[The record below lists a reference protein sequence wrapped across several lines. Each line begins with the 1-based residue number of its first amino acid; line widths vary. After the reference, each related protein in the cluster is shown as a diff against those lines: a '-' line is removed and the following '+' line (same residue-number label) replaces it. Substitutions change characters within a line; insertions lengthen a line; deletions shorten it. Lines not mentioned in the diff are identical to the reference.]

1 MKLDYKKTFLIGFG
15 FFASSL
21 AWSIYNSF
29 VPLMLEERFL
39 ASTAI
44 IGFIMTIDN
53 IFGVIFQPLFG
64 QLSDRTRTR
73 FGRRMPYI
81 MLGIPTCAAAFIFIP
96 RMPTLFAMMAVII
109 AFNLIMSFWRSPVVA
124 LMPD

>member
-44 IGFIMTIDN
+44 IGFTGLAATIDMT
-53 IFGVIFQPLFG
+53 QLPLQFAPWLVLLLTG
-64 QLSDRTRTR
+64 YFAASQVVK
-73 FGRRMPYI
+73 GIYI
-81 MLGIPTCAAAFIFIP
+81 KKHQEWF
-96 RMPTLFAMMAVII
+96 
-109 AFNLIMSFWRSPVVA
+109 
-124 LMPD
+124 